1 MPTLAG
7 MSTGH
12 PPSPLALRRTSHAV
26 LLVGLLLA
34 RSVAASQPP
43 PAPDADAA
51 ARTHVD
57 AFFTALASGDP
68 QTFESMTRTH
78 CTPGFLERRPA
89 EQRAEMVRRLKAD
102 FGTMTLVRA
111 RAT

>member
-1 MPTLAG
+1 MAG

-12 PPSPLALRRTSHAV
+12 RYSPSALRRTSHAV
-26 LLVGLLLA
+26 LLVFLFLA
-34 RSVAASQPP
+34 GSVAASQPP
-43 PAPDADAA
+43 SAPDADAS

-68 QTFESMTRTH
+68 QTFESMARMH
-78 CTPGFLERRPA
+78 CTPGFLDRRPA

-102 FGTMTLVRA
+102 FGTM
-111 RAT
+111 